1 MEDAIPGEIGGRIL
15 FQRIISVKRMNQTK
29 QTRTDK
35 SVETIKK
42 YFPEAMEEEWFQR
55 KSIERL
61 TQIHQFD
68 FDRMI
73 VATSV
78 CSDEINRSMTDP
90 EYPGLSRD
98 RFQLGGLGGYP
109 FTGVTGLK
117 AFASHIPDNGFA
129 VIFYGP
135 HIGISGDGTV
145 GKVCRHHQDHPTS
158 SCGALQM
165 TVQQFLD
172 PKVAASG
179 TMEDSLD
186 HQELE
191 IISNLQDHQHE
202 ILTAKEPLLHAT
214 LLFYHVI
221 DRRLQELFERA
232 KDSFRGIRVA
242 WIGGITIN
250 TDYGLPDWFEVKRFD
265 IHTYG

>member
-1 MEDAIPGEIGGRIL
+1 MHQAINIHQAIKTL
-15 FQRIISVKRMNQTK
+15 FP
-29 QTRTDK
+29 D
-35 SVETIKK
+35 
-42 YFPEAMEEEWFQR
+42 AMEEEWFQK

-68 FDRMI
+68 FERMI

-98 RFQLGGLGGYP
+98 RFQLGGLAGYP

-145 GKVCRHHQDHPTS
+145 GKVCRHHQDHTTS
-158 SCGALQM
+158 SCAALHM
-165 TVQQFLD
+165 TIQHYLE
-172 PKVAASG
+172 PSSG
-179 TMEDSLD
+179 ELEDSLD

-191 IISNLQDHQHE
+191 IIRKLEEHRDE
-202 ILTAKEPLLHAT
+202 IAQSPEPLLTAT
-214 LLFYHVI
+214 TYFYDVI
-221 DRRLQELFERA
+221 DQRLQELFERA
-232 KDSFRGIRVA
+232 KDSFKGIRVA

-250 TDYGLPDWFEVKRFD
+250 TDYGKPDWFDVKRFD
-265 IHTYG
+265 VRAYE

>member
-1 MEDAIPGEIGGRIL
+1 MKELEEKKLG
-15 FQRIISVKRMNQTK
+15 T
-29 QTRTDK
+29 
-35 SVETIKK
+35 ETIKK
-42 YFPEAMEEEWFQR
+42 YFPDAMEEEWFQI

-61 TQIHQFD
+61 TGLHD
-68 FDRMI
+68 FDMQRMI

-90 EYPGLSRD
+90 DYPGLSRD
-98 RFQLGGLGGYP
+98 RFQLGGLAGYP

-135 HIGISGDGTV
+135 HIGVTSNGVV

-165 TVQQFLD
+165 TVSMLEKYRGEAALENIID
-172 PKVAASG
+172 P
-179 TMEDSLD
+179 EDYQEAEIIRLLRD
-186 HQELE
+186 HQT
-191 IISNLQDHQHE
+191 E
-202 ILTAKEPLLHAT
+202 ILHAQIPLLLAT
-214 LLFYHVI
+214 NFFYKRI
-221 DRRLQELFERA
+221 DERLQQLFERVKEA
-232 KDSFRGIRVA
+232 FSGTKVA

-250 TDYGLPDWFEVKRFD
+250 TDYGQPDWFDVKRFD
-265 IHTYG
+265 VKTY